1 MGKLDAHAKRRIVE
15 LRKAGLSFRKIKDVL
30 ELDNIRV
37 TPQAVYLFLKR
48 RTVEPGAVAA
58 GWDGDQPWPP
68 LQAQEAEPPRLLDPE
83 PPAVPP
89 GDATGS
95 RAPSPAGTQDTK
107 EGIQILS
114 VVSLCKDEEQPG
126 DTQPMG
132 MTPGN
137 GDDSSTGNPVAPGGL
152 ATLPQPLSGQG
163 QQVTAPAVPLG
174 DATGSHSPCSAGTP
188 DTKEGIQILSVVSLC
203 KDEEQLGDTQAV
215 GMAPGNGDDSSTGTP
230 VAPGGLATLPQ
241 PVPGQGQQV
250 TPQPRSPAL
259 TVQAVTVDKAALLQD
274 KVKDA
279 STQTALLNPVGP
291 ENPSL
296 AWDVPVP
303 PCAASSQALADKLDA
318 VQTEVR
324 RLSQALHVVLERQ
337 CRLERQQEQ
346 QQRLQHEVLVTLQQ
360 LSSTVSH
367 GAVPA
372 NQPCGPFGSVAEPS
386 PTMPDFSQFKIELI

>member
-132 MTPGN
+132 MT
-137 GDDSSTGNPVAPGGL
+137 
-152 ATLPQPLSGQG
+152 
-163 QQVTAPAVPLG
+163 
-174 DATGSHSPCSAGTP
+174 
-188 DTKEGIQILSVVSLC
+188 
-203 KDEEQLGDTQAV
+203 
-215 GMAPGNGDDSSTGTP
+215 PGNGDDSSTGTP